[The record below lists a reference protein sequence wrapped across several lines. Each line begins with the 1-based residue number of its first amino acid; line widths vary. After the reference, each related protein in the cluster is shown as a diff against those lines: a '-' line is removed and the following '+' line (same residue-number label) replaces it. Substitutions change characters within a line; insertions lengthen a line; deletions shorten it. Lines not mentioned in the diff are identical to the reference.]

1 MACAE
6 ISMKRREDK
15 KKDFEALRKELE
27 QSPSVFIGSY
37 EKMKVE
43 QDFNLRKTVREAGG
57 RYKVVKNNVA
67 ELASEGTQSEQGF
80 KDLRGMT
87 SIAYTHED
95 PVALAK
101 ALAKYAKENPVFT
114 FKAGIVEGRVVNI
127 DQIKALAEMP
137 PKETI
142 YANLLYLINAPATML
157 ARAINGVGRNL
168 AVVVDQGVKEDKF
181 KSA

>member
-1 MACAE
+1 
-6 ISMKRREDK
+6 MKRREDK
-15 KKDFEALRKELE
+15 KKDFAALRKELE
-27 QSPSVFIGSY
+27 SSPDVFIASY
-37 EKMKVE
+37 EKMKVL
-43 QDFNLRKTVREAGG
+43 QDFNLRKTVRDAGG
-57 RYKVVKNNVA
+57 QYKVVKNNVA
-67 ELASEGTQSEQGF
+67 ELASEGTSLEAGF
-80 KDLRGMT
+80 KGLKGMT

-137 PKETI
+137 SKEELFSK
-142 YANLLYLINAPATML
+142 LLYLINAPATML
-157 ARAINGVGRNL
+157 ARVVNGVGRNL